1 MAPMQLMK
9 FHSVVFGLIA
19 VCAFANIAVAGGG
32 PVQTTG
38 GNVPTDPPALF
49 QMRFI
54 YAGDQTKTTSKCIG
68 NPVTPLCVA
77 DTKFARDFFDN
88 DEQLSEIAFGH
99 VPGDA
104 KINLENKTSSHAHD
118 MCYQLI
124 GYWYHHAGDRN
135 LEKNAAYK
143 AGDVALQFYIGVVVN
158 DTCDLFHFDDIPYKR
173 GMLIRK
179 GPYGWRIYNWHHAI
193 DYVRQ
198 PDCYHCVLE
207 K

>member
-1 MAPMQLMK
+1 MRVKLAIMTGWMTRTALCIALLMSAAAPVRADEA
-9 FHSVVFGLIA
+9 ST
-19 VCAFANIAVAGGG
+19 GG
-32 PVQTTG
+32 PA
-38 GNVPTDPPALF
+38 NVPPPLF

-68 NPVTPLCVA
+68 NPITPLCVA
-77 DTKFARDFFDN
+77 DTKFARDFFNN
-88 DEQLSEIAFGH
+88 DEQLGEIAWGQK
-99 VPGDA
+99 PG
-104 KINLENKTSSHAHD
+104 IEGIELEGKKSSRAHD

-124 GYWYHHAGDRN
+124 GYWYHHEGDSN
-135 LEKNAAYK
+135 FEKNPMYK
-143 AGDVALQFYIGVVVN
+143 PGDVALQFYIGVVVN
-158 DTCDLFHFDDIPYKR
+158 DTCDLFHFDDIPYEQ

-198 PDCYHCVLE
+198 PDCYHCTDE